1 MKEKTSAGPGDGKTQ
16 DSSVPASSTWWG
28 WAVEPGTDP
37 WWKEAETGDRAPGAN
52 SGTHLEVFPGGTVS
66 TLTASLV
73 CASAR
78 WYQPV
83 GVSESSLHCSC
94 PVTFSTATDTCRAPS
109 PAEAQAGR
117 DFAGTVGGCGRTPFS
132 LCWPRLPCFPPSPA
146 GLLLQEIFPAHPTHL
161 CLQRAH
167 LDSCLGA
174 YSQSPFS
181 LGLQ

>member
-1 MKEKTSAGPGDGKTQ
+1 MKEKTSAGPGDGGTQ

-37 WWKEAETGDRAPGAN
+37 WWKEAETGDRGPGAN
-52 SGTHLEVFPGGTVS
+52 SGTHLKVFPGGEA

-94 PVTFSTATDTCRAPS
+94 PATFSTATDTCRGPS

-117 DFAGTVGGCGRTPFS
+117 DRRHCRGPWESSLLAPLATSPLLSAFPCRPLTPRS
-132 LCWPRLPCFPPSPA
+132 LPCSPHPPVSPA
-146 GLLLQEIFPAHPTHL
+146 CPPGQLLG
-161 CLQRAH
+161 CL
-167 LDSCLGA
+167 L
-174 YSQSPFS
+174 PVS
-181 LGLQ
+181 LLIGTAII